1 MMMAHLNNKGWYM
14 GVVRVISCSRNDSEY
29 DEFAR
34 FGSKSSLPNP
44 NPHNFKL
51 VKGFFLGD
59 YTLILV
65 NYPDCTNYEGNKV
78 LLFKGVDITTL
89 KNLKVLDP
97 HFSQNTNHISPIA
110 RFEPTQ
116 FGWDL
121 GVSLMIK
128 LNNSDGEWF
137 MLYLLDYIKTGRK
150 MPKPINNVDKVFSIF
165 QTILVISLLGLMF
178 IPNTF
183 LFIGCITL
191 IILISIGYVIAGYK
205 NLKERK
211 YER

>member
-1 MMMAHLNNKGWYM
+1 
-14 GVVRVISCSRNDSEY
+14 
-29 DEFAR
+29 
-34 FGSKSSLPNP
+34 
-44 NPHNFKL
+44 
-51 VKGFFLGD
+51 
-59 YTLILV
+59 
-65 NYPDCTNYEGNKV
+65 
-78 LLFKGVDITTL
+78 
-89 KNLKVLDP
+89 
-97 HFSQNTNHISPIA
+97 
-110 RFEPTQ
+110 
-116 FGWDL
+116 
-121 GVSLMIK
+121 
-128 LNNSDGEWF
+128 

>member
-1 MMMAHLNNKGWYM
+1 M

-128 LNNSDGEWF
+128 LNNSDGE
-137 MLYLLDYIKTGRK
+137 
-150 MPKPINNVDKVFSIF
+150 
-165 QTILVISLLGLMF
+165 
-178 IPNTF
+178 
-183 LFIGCITL
+183 
-191 IILISIGYVIAGYK
+191 
-205 NLKERK
+205 
-211 YER
+211 